1 MIVAT
6 TCNSRAVRMIL
17 RGFALLAGKMSGIG
31 RHWGVVLVHVLFR
44 TLRSVSVET
53 ANLVLA
59 LESPDRRDAAL
70 PKTTKREGSCR
81 CSIQRQ
87 CALFYVLWFGWNTGK
102 DNKKEMGETSIIAI
116 RKFVCVCEC

>member
-1 MIVAT
+1 M
-6 TCNSRAVRMIL
+6 
-17 RGFALLAGKMSGIG
+17 
-31 RHWGVVLVHVLFR
+31 VLVHVLFR

-116 RKFVCVCEC
+116 RKFVCVCEDVDTIAGGWRVPLLSHRPIMDDVQTFIRP